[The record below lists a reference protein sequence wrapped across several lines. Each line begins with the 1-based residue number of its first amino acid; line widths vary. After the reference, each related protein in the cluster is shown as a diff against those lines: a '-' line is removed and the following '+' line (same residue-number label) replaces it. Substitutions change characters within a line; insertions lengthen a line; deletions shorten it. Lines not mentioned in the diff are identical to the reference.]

1 MKIVTFFVSLATFS
15 VAALQFILAREKFK
29 LDSFDKRFAVFK
41 AIETFF
47 NDAIR
52 DRHVTTENLVKF
64 DTGTQTA
71 SFLFPDEIVKF
82 IAEIREKGNVL
93 TVLRSKHQEHQ
104 PGSSER
110 HDYVEREL
118 KILNEFIDL
127 SKTLK
132 DRFSPYLKFKN
143 SQSWFMWK

>member
-1 MKIVTFFVSLATFS
+1 MKIVTLVVSFATFA

-52 DRHVTTENLVKF
+52 DRHVTTENLIKF

-71 SFLFPDEIVKF
+71 SFLFPDEIVNF
-82 IAEIREKGNVL
+82 ISEIRTKGNTL
-93 TVLRSKHQEHQ
+93 TALRSMHKEHQ
-104 PGSSER
+104 PGSAER
-110 HDYVEREL
+110 HDYVERETA
-118 KILNEFIDL
+118 ILTEFIDL

-132 DRFSPYLKFKN
+132 DKFTPHLKLKN
-143 SQSWFMWK
+143 WQSWFMWE